1 MSGRRAP
8 ADLRSALRLYL
19 VTDPDLCGA
28 RGVVQTAV
36 AALRGGA
43 TMVQLRDKSA
53 SDADLTALAV
63 ALRRA
68 MAPFG
73 APLIVNDRVAVAAAS
88 GADGVHLGQ
97 TDGSAAAARA
107 LLGPGAIIGVSVN
120 TSEHLARVDGSVV
133 DYIGC
138 GPVRATA
145 TKGDHKTPIGVSG
158 AAALASAAVGPAVG
172 IGGVDPGLAAALVR
186 EGLCGVAVVSALC
199 AAADPAAAAA
209 AFRAAMDS
217 AAPTQAQEQP

>member
-1 MSGRRAP
+1 MSGPRAP
-8 ADLRSALRLYL
+8 AALRSALRLYL

-28 RGVVQTAV
+28 RGVVETAV

-43 TMVQLRDKSA
+43 SMVQLRDKSA
-53 SDADLTALAV
+53 SDAELTALAT
-63 ALRRA
+63 ALKQA

-120 TSEHLARVDGSVV
+120 TPEHLARVDGAVV

-138 GPVRATA
+138 GPVGATA

-158 AAALASAAVGPAVG
+158 AAALAAAADGPAVG
-172 IGGVDPGLAAALVR
+172 IGGVDPDLAAALVR
-186 EGLCGVAVVSALC
+186 EGLCGAAVVSALC

-209 AFRAAMDS
+209 EFRAAMDS
-217 AAPTQAQEQP
+217 AAPMQRQERL